1 MNLTDTLHDAFLSS
15 GEILPPADIAR
26 IAQEFEFWNNI
37 EHDNETLLRAI
48 REAGERFVDSMVQNE
63 HGTEQEVRGG
73 LYQGFPINPIEQ
85 RVAKWEAMRPSTVRR
100 LAILAI
106 ATSATA

>member
-1 MNLTDTLHDAFLSS
+1 MNLTDTLHDRFLSS

-26 IAQEFEFWNNI
+26 LVQEHETWNGLEYDSQTI
-37 EHDNETLLRAI
+37 IRAI
-48 REAGERFVDSMVQNE
+48 REAGERFVDSMVENE
-63 HGTEQEVRGG
+63 YDTEQEVKDGM
-73 LYQGFPINPIEQ
+73 YQGFPIAPIEK
-85 RVAKWEAMRPSTVRR
+85 RVAQWEAMRPSTVRR

>member
-1 MNLTDTLHDAFLSS
+1 MTLTDTLHDSFLSS

-26 IAQEFEFWNNI
+26 IIQEHEMWNGVEYDAATI
-37 EHDNETLLRAI
+37 LSAT

-63 HGTEQEVRGG
+63 HDTEQEVKGG
-73 LYQGFPINPIEQ
+73 MYQGFPINPLAE

-100 LAILAI
+100 SAILKI
-106 ATSATA
+106 VS